1 MISTLT
7 SRHLR
12 TVGVLAGLAPA
23 ALGVAAAP
31 AQAAD
36 ATLAMCNSRFLTTIT
51 PGFTMTPGSGTFT
64 THGQTGSIT
73 CVGRI
78 GGDRV
83 TGPGSIGAEEAY
95 TAGNCISHVGS
106 GIVRIALPT
115 TAGIKHMVGELAVR
129 RTALVVRPEIRF
141 PGARFSALGAVVPTR
156 GDCFVTRQRQ
166 ALVLV
171 AGVIRGA

>member
-1 MISTLT
+1 MNSTLT
-7 SRHLR
+7 PRRLR
-12 TVGVLAGLAPA
+12 IVGALAALAPA
-23 ALGVAAAP
+23 GLGGAAAP

-36 ATLAMCNSRFLTTIT
+36 ATLALCNSRFLTTIT

-83 TGPGSIGAEEAY
+83 TGPGSIGAEETY
-95 TAGNCISHVGS
+95 TAGNCMSHVGS

-115 TAGIKHMVGELAVR
+115 TTGTKQMVGALSVR
-129 RTALVVRPEIRF
+129 RTALVVRPEVRF
-141 PGARFSALGAVVPTR
+141 PGARFSALGAVVPTQ
-156 GDCFVTRQRQ
+156 GNCFVTRQRQ

-171 AGVIRGA
+171 SGVIRGA